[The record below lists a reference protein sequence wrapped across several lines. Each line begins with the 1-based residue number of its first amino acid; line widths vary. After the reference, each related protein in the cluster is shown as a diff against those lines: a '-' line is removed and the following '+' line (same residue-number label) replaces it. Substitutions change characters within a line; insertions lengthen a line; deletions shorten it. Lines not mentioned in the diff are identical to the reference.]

1 MRFFVIP
8 LTNVLKVLSLAT
20 DTVKRICGEPKLKV
34 IYKIFEL
41 SKPMIL
47 KVSLACVIII
57 IVIYWK
63 A

>member
-1 MRFFVIP
+1 M
-8 LTNVLKVLSLAT
+8 
-20 DTVKRICGEPKLKV
+20 KRICGEAKLKE

-57 IVIYWK
+57 AIYW
-63 A
+63 

>member
-1 MRFFVIP
+1 
-8 LTNVLKVLSLAT
+8 VLSLAT
-20 DTVKRICGEPKLKV
+20 DTVKHICGKPKLNG

-47 KVSLACVIII
+47 KVSLAYVIII
-57 IVIYWK
+57 LVIYWK